1 MKVYLNSLGDVFF
14 VNLITKNYMFTFKS
28 LEDREYPR
36 RSNLRHCLP
45 RPKAEKLINMS
56 PIAFFKA
63 YKLLGGKL
71 CKPREY

>member
-28 LEDREYPR
+28 FQDLGYPR
-36 RSNLRHCLP
+36 QNNLHHCLP

-71 CKPREY
+71 CKQPVY